1 MVMRKLCSLIEC
13 LGCCA
18 LIAAGGR
25 STLRA
30 QESST
35 TADSTRQ
42 ATAWAEEAVQ
52 QARSGKTEDALA
64 LFRKAVPLA
73 PNSVPVLRD
82 YAVVLGWGEHYKEA
96 AQVIHQIFS
105 LEPEQPDWALGEY
118 ARSYLFGGDT
128 KGALDILNRLV
139 SRGDSSEP
147 VLLRRALALRWLA
160 QPKEA
165 QTAYEVAR
173 DLYPASGGARA
184 GIVYCLGDQN
194 KLSEALRTAET
205 GLRDLPNDPDLL
217 KAKIRV
223 LNWMSRHLEAQQV
236 LDGLPAPLEND
247 REILEDRVYAARWG
261 GDPNTAANAV
271 RRLDADF
278 PGNAATKQLVNQV
291 ELEYGASIAPNFRY
305 ISDSDG
311 MIDKT
316 WSAEAAVHLTP
327 AHELRAGYLYRELWQ
342 GDSLF
347 WRRYDLG
354 WSGVLSRRIR
364 AYASG
369 SDVNYGIGST
379 HRIIGDGGLAF
390 VLSDT
395 ARITAG
401 GGSIVMDA
409 FQAAQNHVTATFA
422 SGDITLAPTT
432 FAQMQARY
440 ARYIFSDGVTRD
452 RTDLEALFQVH
463 SQPRLKLRL
472 GWRSNLMWHDA
483 YTLDFYS
490 PQTFQSHLA
499 LGQVSGRLSRSLDYW
514 VEVGGGWQMEPG
526 TPLEHPVQI
535 SGRLAWHPTDNFRA
549 LIEVVRTTSS
559 LDRVTADA
567 NSYTRRVASV
577 GFSYSFR

>member
-1 MVMRKLCSLIEC
+1 MRKTCSAFEC
-13 LGCCA
+13 FVCCG
-18 LIAAGGR
+18 LIAAFSG

-30 QESST
+30 QPSST

-42 ATAWAEEAVQ
+42 AIAWAEEAVE
-52 QARSGKTEDALA
+52 QARSGKTDQALA
-64 LFRKAVPLA
+64 LFHKAVPLA
-73 PNSVPVLRD
+73 ANNVPVLRD

-96 AQVIHQIFS
+96 AQVIHQILS
-105 LEPEQPDWALGEY
+105 LEPEQPDWALREY

-128 KGALDILNRLV
+128 KGALEILNRLV

-173 DLYPASGGARA
+173 DLYPTSGSARA
-184 GIVYCLGDQN
+184 GVVYCLGDQN
-194 KLSEALRTAET
+194 KLSDALRTAEA
-205 GLRDLPNDPDLL
+205 GLRDLPNDPELL

-236 LDGLPAPLEND
+236 LDGIPVPLEND

-261 GDPNTAANAV
+261 GDPNTAASTV

-278 PGNAATKQLVNQV
+278 PTNAATKQLLNQV

-316 WSAEAAVHLTP
+316 WSGEAAVHLTP

-354 WSGVLSRRIR
+354 WSGVLSRRTR
-364 AYASG
+364 AYASA

-395 ARITAG
+395 AKITAG
-401 GGSIVMDA
+401 GGTIVMDA
-409 FQAAQNHVTATFA
+409 FRAAQNHVTAAFG
-422 SGDITLAPTT
+422 SGDITLAPAT
-432 FAQMQARY
+432 FVQMQARY
-440 ARYIFSDGVTRD
+440 ARYVFSDGVTRD
-452 RTDLEALFQVH
+452 RVDLESLFQIH
-463 SQPRLKLRL
+463 TQPRLKIRM

-490 PQTFQSHLA
+490 PETFQSHLA
-499 LGQVSGRLSRSLDYW
+499 LAQVSGRLSRSLDYSL
-514 VEVGGGWQMEPG
+514 EVGGGWQMEPQ
-526 TPLEHPVQI
+526 TPMEHPIQI
-535 SGRLAWHPTDNFRA
+535 SSRLAWHPSDNFRA
-549 LIEVVRTTSS
+549 LIELVRTSSS

-567 NSYTRRVASV
+567 NPYTRRVASV
-577 GFSYSFR
+577 GLSYSFH